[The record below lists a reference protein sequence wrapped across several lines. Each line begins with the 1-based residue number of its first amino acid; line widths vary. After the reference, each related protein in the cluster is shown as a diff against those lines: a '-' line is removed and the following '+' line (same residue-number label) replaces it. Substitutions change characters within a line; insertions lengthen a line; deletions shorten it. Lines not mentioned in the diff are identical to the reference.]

1 MRSLG
6 RHRCWFSGLLL
17 QIAGSLLCLTCV
29 APTIVSAQALPTES
43 AVKAAY
49 LFKFIPYVEWP
60 PLALPA
66 APAPIVIGVLGSE
79 AVASELPAVLVG
91 RNINGQ
97 EVVARPLTA
106 TSSFDGINV
115 LFVGR
120 GADAGRALE
129 RLGRRPV
136 LVVTESIVEPGG
148 MLNFISVDG
157 RVRFEAAPALAEAV
171 GLKLG
176 ARLLAVSE
184 RVVKP

>member
-1 MRSLG
+1 MHTPV
-6 RHRCWFSGLLL
+6 RHRSWIALLL
-17 QIAGSLLCLTCV
+17 LRLVGAVLCLAWAV
-29 APTIVSAQALPTES
+29 PAIVKAQTPPTES

-49 LFKFIPYVEWP
+49 LFRFISYVEWP
-60 PLALPA
+60 PLALPT

-79 AVASELPAVLVG
+79 TLAAELPAVLEG
-91 RNINGQ
+91 RTINGQ

-106 TSSFDGINV
+106 TSSLDGINV

-120 GADAGRALE
+120 AAELNKALD

-136 LVVTESIVEPGG
+136 LVVTESVTEPGG
-148 MLNFISVDG
+148 MLNFITVDG
-157 RVRFEAAPALAEAV
+157 RIRFEAAPALAESV

-184 RVVKP
+184 RIVKP

>member
-1 MRSLG
+1 M
-6 RHRCWFSGLLL
+6 
-17 QIAGSLLCLTCV
+17 AGSVLCLAWF
-29 APTIVSAQALPTES
+29 APTTVSAQILPTES

-49 LFKFIPYVEWP
+49 LFRFISYVEWP

-79 AVASELPAVLVG
+79 AVASELPAVLAG

-97 EVVARPLTA
+97 EVVARALPA
-106 TSSFDGINV
+106 TSSLDGVNV

-120 GADAGRALE
+120 GADADKALD

-148 MLNFISVDG
+148 MLNFIVVDG